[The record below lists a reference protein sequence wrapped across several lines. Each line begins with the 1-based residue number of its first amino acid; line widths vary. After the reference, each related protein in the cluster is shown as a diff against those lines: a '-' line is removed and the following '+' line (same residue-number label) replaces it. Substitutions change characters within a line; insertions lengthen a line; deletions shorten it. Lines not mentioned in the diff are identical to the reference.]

1 MNERVGYIGLGL
13 MGRPIALNLLHAGYP
28 LAVYA
33 RRESVL
39 RPLIDAGA
47 TSYSSPQALA
57 AQCDVIITNVSDSC
71 DVEEVVLGEQGV
83 IHGARAGSVVID
95 MSTISPGV
103 TRTAAQQ
110 LAEKGVEM
118 LDAPVSGGTVGA
130 ETGTLSIMVGGKA
143 DVFERLRPLFE
154 VIGKNIT
161 HVGGSGAG
169 QVAKACN
176 QLIVAQ
182 MMAAIGEAFVL
193 AEASGVEPRK
203 VRAALMGGFAG
214 SRILEVHGRR
224 MLEHDFLP
232 GFKASLH
239 QKDLH
244 IVREAA
250 AECEVTLPGTELVS
264 GYLDALI
271 DSGQG
276 ELDSAALVTVLEQR
290 NGVMLNKTP

>member
-13 MGRPIALNLLHAGYP
+13 MGRPIALNLLHAGY
-28 LAVYA
+28 LMAVYA

-39 RPLIDAGA
+39 TPFVEAGA
-47 TSYSSPQALA
+47 TRYPSPQALA
-57 AQCDVIITNVSDSC
+57 AQCDIIITNVSDSS
-71 DVEEVVLGEQGV
+71 DVEEVVLGDQGV
-83 IHGARAGSVVID
+83 IHAARAGSVVVD
-95 MSTISPGV
+95 MSTILPSV
-103 TRTAAQQ
+103 TRAIAQQ

-130 ETGTLSIMVGGKA
+130 EAGTLSIMVGGKA

-154 VIGKNIT
+154 VVGQNIT
-161 HVGGSGAG
+161 HVGASGAG

-193 AEASGVEPRK
+193 AEASGVDPHK
-203 VRAALMGGFAG
+203 VREALMGGFAS
-214 SRILEVHGRR
+214 SRILEVHGQR
-224 MLEHDFLP
+224 MLERDFAP
-232 GFKASLH
+232 GFKAQLH
-239 QKDLH
+239 QKDLC

-250 AECEVTLPGTELVS
+250 AELGVALPGTELVS

-271 DSGQG
+271 ASGQG
-276 ELDSAALVTVLEQR
+276 ELDSAALVTMLQQR
-290 NGVMLNKTP
+290 NSQC